1 MFTRMVVS
9 SALLV
14 GVCVMGLAA
23 VAGHLLDVPLSYI
36 TGDYHWTFDTSP
48 ALGSVTVLNVI
59 LWAIAGALALFVAWI
74 LPAERLVMRVFGAL
88 MLILVVDDAFMLHE
102 SVGPYA
108 LGLPQVGFY
117 AVYACLGLG
126 VLWLL
131 ARSGQRSVTRVYV
144 LGGALLVTS
153 ILIDLVRA
161 DLVYIEDAF
170 KLLGTLVLVTV
181 PILTFAGRRSVS
193 GGPERAADA
202 TRTQPSD
209 SSFASEDSTH

>member
-9 SALLV
+9 TALFV
-14 GVCVMGLAA
+14 GVVVMALAA

-48 ALGSVTVLNVI
+48 ALGSITVLNVI
-59 LWAIAGALALFVAWI
+59 LWAVAGSLAFFVAWV

-88 MLILVVDDAFMLHE
+88 MLILVMDDAFMLHE

-117 AVYACLGLG
+117 VVYLCLGLG

-131 ARSGQRSVTRVYV
+131 VRSGERTVIRVYV
-144 LGGALLVTS
+144 LGGVLLVSS

-170 KLLGTLVLVTV
+170 KLLGTLVLVTI
-181 PILTFAGRRSVS
+181 PILTFAARRSGADEPSRV
-193 GGPERAADA
+193 ADA
-202 TRTQPSD
+202 TRTQPSVEGTQ
-209 SSFASEDSTH
+209 SPLQPS